1 MARNTYGLD
10 LGSYEIKVYDKKQD
24 TIWKEKNVLAVQ
36 DKKEIIAI
44 GEDAYQMYEKTP
56 PDIEVAFPM
65 RDGVISRFND
75 MQNLLQNILKKNRH
89 FSRGA
94 EYVIAVPT
102 DVTEVQKKAF
112 FDLVIHSNAKAREV
126 NIVERSIADAVGLG
140 IDVQNT
146 TGVMIINFGGET
158 TELSVLTE
166 GGIVFNRL
174 LKLGGTT
181 LDQEIVNLV
190 RNSHDF
196 LIGSRTAEILRQQ
209 FDVFN
214 GDSETAFSVA
224 GRDLITGLPMRK
236 TISITLVRAAFKD
249 TLLECM
255 KAVRS
260 MLDRTPPEIRKAIYQ
275 NGIYL
280 TGKSVSAPTGDRD
293 AEQPMLLTIKFLI
306 QPPQNIQLSVT
317 ESCTV
322 ASRCCKLLRQ
332 IGQQLHAVLAHLLQ
346 RKGAAL
352 FTVQQIIQR
361 NMKRFRQCCRVF
373 QRRHGSIVFIRADG
387 RS

>member
-224 GRDLITGLPMRK
+224 GRVCSPDSLCERPFP
-236 TISITLVRAAFKD
+236 S
-249 TLLECM
+249 
-255 KAVRS
+255 
-260 MLDRTPPEIRKAIYQ
+260 
-275 NGIYL
+275 
-280 TGKSVSAPTGDRD
+280 
-293 AEQPMLLTIKFLI
+293 
-306 QPPQNIQLSVT
+306 
-317 ESCTV
+317 
-322 ASRCCKLLRQ
+322 
-332 IGQQLHAVLAHLLQ
+332 HL
-346 RKGAAL
+346 
-352 FTVQQIIQR
+352 
-361 NMKRFRQCCRVF
+361 
-373 QRRHGSIVFIRADG
+373 
-387 RS
+387 

>member
-75 MQNLLQNILKKNRH
+75 MQDLLQNILKKNRH

-280 TGKSVSAPTGDRD
+280 TGGIANMSGLD
-293 AEQPMLLTIKFLI
+293 AYVESMTKIHTTAAQKPGICAVNGLKKIMLSKD
-306 QPPQNIQLSVT
+306 LSKLAYSMLD
-317 ESCTV
+317 ESY
-322 ASRCCKLLRQ
+322 RWMR
-332 IGQQLHAVLAHLLQ
+332 
-346 RKGAAL
+346 
-352 FTVQQIIQR
+352 
-361 NMKRFRQCCRVF
+361 
-373 QRRHGSIVFIRADG
+373 
-387 RS
+387 

>member
-65 RDGVISRFND
+65 RDGVISHFND

-146 TGVMIINFGGET
+146 TGVMIINFGGEN
-158 TELSVLTE
+158 
-166 GGIVFNRL
+166 NR
-174 LKLGGTT
+174 
-181 LDQEIVNLV
+181 I
-190 RNSHDF
+190 
-196 LIGSRTAEILRQQ
+196 
-209 FDVFN
+209 
-214 GDSETAFSVA
+214 
-224 GRDLITGLPMRK
+224 
-236 TISITLVRAAFKD
+236 
-249 TLLECM
+249 
-255 KAVRS
+255 
-260 MLDRTPPEIRKAIYQ
+260 IR
-275 NGIYL
+275 
-280 TGKSVSAPTGDRD
+280 P
-293 AEQPMLLTIKFLI
+293 
-306 QPPQNIQLSVT
+306 
-317 ESCTV
+317 
-322 ASRCCKLLRQ
+322 
-332 IGQQLHAVLAHLLQ
+332 H
-346 RKGAAL
+346 
-352 FTVQQIIQR
+352 
-361 NMKRFRQCCRVF
+361 
-373 QRRHGSIVFIRADG
+373 RRWYRL
-387 RS
+387 